1 MLELNK
7 EYTYSQICEIIGW
20 KIQTGTAKKAQ
31 IKEIE
36 SCFEWYHPMNKKTH
50 KEKKSYIFT
59 KQLKEPVE
67 PSRQNN
73 GKQSNDVIDFYDYIC
88 SIFDEEYFDE
98 WCSSTTWYCDI
109 LNLLEK
115 EVSTD
120 IYNDDEVIKKHCD
133 KLGIHNWVLYKDYI
147 GMTRRVLKDLL
158 FKALNYGKRKH
169 TIFYST
175 GYKFIYRLGERSRGT
190 FVSDNIND
198 KIEQYEAEMC
208 DEMNENYHLSSKMKG
223 RQLLMLIYGNEAYAK
238 EMKDGV
244 CVSLMDDGDAMSEF
258 DDCLSDQCEHYISDC
273 CSVDDVKRPLLDY
286 HPVTM
291 ISDIDDNGN
300 GNPVFATDII
310 RKRVRKQILNAKDY
324 RTKNK
329 KYFGKY
335 VLDDVLK
342 IEKALFVHFDE
353 TYVDDMDLM
362 FEKFDFLTSSPN
374 GEKDDWGEQID
385 FSVEEILDMPTVCE
399 VQSTSCKKGSVA
411 NSALCS
417 EGDKP
422 TMDSEKGSQKS
433 SNPSRDDLETI
444 DIDSLF
450 DEDTDSKNVLSEEE
464 AWELFA

>member
-20 KIQTGTAKKAQ
+20 EITGGNVKKAQ

-36 SCFEWYHPMNKKTH
+36 SCFEFYHPENKKTH
-50 KEKKSYIFT
+50 KPKKSYIFT

-73 GKQSNDVIDFYDYIC
+73 GKKSNDVIDFYDYLC
-88 SIFDEEYFDE
+88 SIFNDEYLDE

-120 IYNDDEVIKKHCD
+120 IYNDDEVIKKHCE

-147 GMTRRVLKDLL
+147 GITRRVLKDLL

-169 TIFYST
+169 TILYST
-175 GYKFIYRLGERSRGT
+175 GYKFIYALGERSKGT

-258 DDCLSDQCEHYISDC
+258 DDCLSNQCEHYVSDC
-273 CSVDDVKRPLLDY
+273 GSVDDVERPLLDY

-291 ISDIDDNGN
+291 IRDIDDNGN
-300 GNPVFATDII
+300 GNPDFATDII

-324 RTKNK
+324 RTKNN

-362 FEKFDFLTSSPN
+362 FPTHALTDDEIALDLALLDNELKDFLLDDVSQNGKSDGFMEIPTS
-374 GEKDDWGEQID
+374 Q
-385 FSVEEILDMPTVCE
+385 EEDEEL
-399 VQSTSCKKGSVA
+399 
-411 NSALCS
+411 N
-417 EGDKP
+417 
-422 TMDSEKGSQKS
+422 
-433 SNPSRDDLETI
+433 R
-444 DIDSLF
+444 LF
-450 DEDTDSKNVLSEEE
+450 DRVSI
-464 AWELFA
+464 A

>member
-1 MLELNK
+1 MIELNK
-7 EYTYSQICEIIGW
+7 EYTIIKICETLEW
-20 KIQTGTAKKAQ
+20 EYAKGNRHKA
-31 IKEIE
+31 IVKEIE
-36 SCFEWYHPMNKKTH
+36 SCFEWYHPINKKTH

-67 PSRQNN
+67 PSRQSN
-73 GKQSNDVIDFYDYIC
+73 GKQSNDVIDFYDYLC
-88 SIFDEEYFDE
+88 SIFDSDYFEE

-120 IYNDDEVIKKHCD
+120 IYNDDEVIKKHCE

-147 GMTRRVLKDLL
+147 GITRRVLKDLL

-175 GYKFIYRLGERSRGT
+175 GYKFIYALGERSRGT

-208 DEMNENYHLSSKMKG
+208 DEMNESYHLSKKMKG

-244 CVSLMDDGDAMSEF
+244 CVSLMDDGDAMCEF
-258 DDCLSDQCEHYISDC
+258 DDCLSDQCEHYTSDC
-273 CSVDDVKRPLLDY
+273 CSVDDVDRPLLDY

-362 FEKFDFLTSSPN
+362 FPTNDLTA
-374 GEKDDWGEQID
+374 D
-385 FSVEEILDMPTVCE
+385 EIAELDYLFNDTVCE
-399 VQSTSCKKGSVA
+399 VQMNPTKKGSVA
-411 NSALCS
+411 DSDLCS
-417 EGDKP
+417 EGNK
-422 TMDSEKGSQKS
+422 T
-433 SNPSRDDLETI
+433 
-444 DIDSLF
+444 
-450 DEDTDSKNVLSEEE
+450 VLSQEEV
-464 AWELFA
+464 WELFA

>member
-7 EYTYSQICEIIGW
+7 EYTYSQICEIVGW
-20 KIQTGTAKKAQ
+20 EIYSGGTAKKAQ

-36 SCFEWYHPMNKKTH
+36 SCFEWYHPENKKTH
-50 KEKKSYIFT
+50 KPKKSYIFT

-73 GKQSNDVIDFYDYIC
+73 GKQSNDVIDFYDYLC
-88 SIFDEEYFDE
+88 FIFNDEYLDE

-120 IYNDDEVIKKHCD
+120 IYNDDEVIKKHCE

-147 GMTRRVLKDLL
+147 GITRRVLKDLL

-175 GYKFIYRLGERSRGT
+175 GYKFIYQLGKRSKGT

-244 CVSLMDDGDAMSEF
+244 CVSLMDDGDAMCEF
-258 DDCLSDQCEHYISDC
+258 DDCLSNQCEHYISDC
-273 CSVDDVKRPLLDY
+273 CSVDDVERPLLDY

-324 RTKNK
+324 RTKNR

-342 IEKALFVHFDE
+342 IEKTLFVHFDE

-362 FEKFDFLTSSPN
+362 FTTNDLT
-374 GEKDDWGEQID
+374 DD
-385 FSVEEILDMPTVCE
+385 EIAELDYLFNDTVCE
-399 VQSTSCKKGSVA
+399 VQPDITKKGSVA
-411 NSALCS
+411 NSDLQS
-417 EGDKP
+417 EGDK
-422 TMDSEKGSQKS
+422 T
-433 SNPSRDDLETI
+433 
-444 DIDSLF
+444 
-450 DEDTDSKNVLSEEE
+450 VLSEEE

>member
-7 EYTYSQICEIIGW
+7 EYTYPQICEILGW
-20 KIQTGTAKKAQ
+20 KIQTSNAKKAQ

-36 SCFEWYHPMNKKTH
+36 SCFEWYHPINKKTH

-67 PSRQNN
+67 PSRQSN
-73 GKQSNDVIDFYDYIC
+73 GKQSNDVIDFYDYLC
-88 SIFDEEYFDE
+88 SIFNDEYLDE

-147 GMTRRVLKDLL
+147 GITRRVLKDLL

-169 TIFYST
+169 TVSYST
-175 GYKFIYRLGERSRGT
+175 GYKFIYALGERSKGT
-190 FVSDNIND
+190 FISDNIND

-244 CVSLMDDGDAMSEF
+244 CVSLMNDGDAMSEF

-291 ISDIDDNGN
+291 ISDIDYGN
-300 GNPVFATDII
+300 SNPVFATDII

-362 FEKFDFLTSSPN
+362 FPTSPINALT
-374 GEKDDWGEQID
+374 DD
-385 FSVEEILDMPTVCE
+385 EIAELDYLFNDTVCE
-399 VQSTSCKKGSVA
+399 VQSTSCK
-411 NSALCS
+411 
-417 EGDKP
+417 
-422 TMDSEKGSQKS
+422 T
-433 SNPSRDDLETI
+433 
-444 DIDSLF
+444 
-450 DEDTDSKNVLSEEE
+450 VLSQEE

>member
-7 EYTYSQICEIIGW
+7 EYTYPQICEILGW
-20 KIQTGTAKKAQ
+20 TIQKGNGKLAQ

-36 SCFEWYHPMNKKTH
+36 SCFEFYHPENKKTH
-50 KEKKSYIFT
+50 KPKKSYIFT
-59 KQLKEPVE
+59 KQLREPVE

-73 GKQSNDVIDFYDYIC
+73 GKQSNDVIDFYNYLC
-88 SIFDEEYFDE
+88 FIFNGEYFDE

-120 IYNDDEVIKKHCD
+120 IYNDDEVIKKHCE

-175 GYKFIYRLGERSRGT
+175 GYKFIYALGERSKGT

-208 DEMNENYHLSSKMKG
+208 DEMNERYHLSSKMKG

-238 EMKDGV
+238 ELKDGV
-244 CVSLMDDGDAMSEF
+244 CVSLMDDGDAMCEF
-258 DDCLSDQCEHYISDC
+258 DVCLTDQHEHYLSDC
-273 CSVDDVKRPLLDY
+273 CSVDDVERPLLDY
-286 HPVTM
+286 HPVIV
-291 ISDIDDNGN
+291 ISDLNEYKDFNGI
-300 GNPVFATDII
+300 GGDLATDII
-310 RKRVRKQILNAKDY
+310 RKRVRKQILNTKDY
-324 RTKNK
+324 RTGKQ
-329 KYFGKY
+329 KYFGKS
-335 VLDDVLK
+335 VLDDVIK
-342 IEKALFVHFDE
+342 IEKALFIHFDE

-362 FEKFDFLTSSPN
+362 FEQFDFLN
-374 GEKDDWGEQID
+374 GESNNFTDQWGEPDPLID

-399 VQSTSCKKGSVA
+399 VQ
-411 NSALCS
+411 
-417 EGDKP
+417 
-422 TMDSEKGSQKS
+422 
-433 SNPSRDDLETI
+433 
-444 DIDSLF
+444 
-450 DEDTDSKNVLSEEE
+450 
-464 AWELFA
+464 

>member
-1 MLELNK
+1 MKEIILNK

-20 KIQTGTAKKAQ
+20 TITGGNVKKAQ

-59 KQLKEPVE
+59 KQLREPVE

-73 GKQSNDVIDFYDYIC
+73 GKQSQDVKDFYSYLC
-88 SIFDEEYFDE
+88 SILKDDDMEEWY
-98 WCSSTTWYCDI
+98 SSTTWYCDV
-109 LNLLEK
+109 LDLLDVK
-115 EVSTD
+115 VAND
-120 IYNDDEVIKKHCD
+120 IYNDDEVIEKHS
-133 KLGIHNWVLYKDYI
+133 KALGVHNWVLYKDYI
-147 GMTRRVLKDLL
+147 SITKQVLKDLF
-158 FKALNYGKRKH
+158 FKTLDYGTRIH
-169 TIFYST
+169 TVSYST
-175 GYKFIYRLGERSRGT
+175 GYKFIYALGERSRGT

-208 DEMNENYHLSSKMKG
+208 DEMNENYHLSKKMKG

-329 KYFGKY
+329 KYFGKS

-362 FEKFDFLTSSPN
+362 YPTNALTN
-374 GEKDDWGEQID
+374 D
-385 FSVEEILDMPTVCE
+385 EIAELDYLFNDTVCE

-411 NSALCS
+411 NSVLHG
-417 EGDKP
+417 EVDKP
-422 TMDSEKGSQKS
+422 KM
-433 SNPSRDDLETI
+433 
-444 DIDSLF
+444 
-450 DEDTDSKNVLSEEE
+450 DSKNILSEEE

>member
-1 MLELNK
+1 MIELNK
-7 EYTYSQICEIIGW
+7 EYTYPQICEILGW
-20 KIQTGTAKKAQ
+20 TIQKGNGKLAQ

-36 SCFEWYHPMNKKTH
+36 SCFEFYHPENKKTH
-50 KEKKSYIFT
+50 KPKKSYIFT
-59 KQLKEPVE
+59 KQLREPVE
-67 PSRQNN
+67 PSRQNSGN
-73 GKQSNDVIDFYDYIC
+73 TSNDVIDFYDYIC
-88 SIFDEEYFDE
+88 FIFNDEYFDE

-147 GMTRRVLKDLL
+147 GITRRVLKDLL

-175 GYKFIYRLGERSRGT
+175 GYKFIYQLGKRSKGT

-208 DEMNENYHLSSKMKG
+208 DEMNERYHLSSKMKG

-258 DDCLSDQCEHYISDC
+258 DDCLTDQCEHYISDC
-273 CSVDDVKRPLLDY
+273 CSVDDVERPLLDY

-300 GNPVFATDII
+300 GNPDFATDII

-329 KYFGKY
+329 KYFGKS

-362 FEKFDFLTSSPN
+362 FTTNALT
-374 GEKDDWGEQID
+374 DD
-385 FSVEEILDMPTVCE
+385 EIELFNDTVCE
-399 VQSTSCKKGSVA
+399 VQPHLANEPNKKGSVA
-411 NSALCS
+411 NSVLCS
-417 EGDKP
+417 EGGK
-422 TMDSEKGSQKS
+422 T
-433 SNPSRDDLETI
+433 
-444 DIDSLF
+444 
-450 DEDTDSKNVLSEEE
+450 VLSEEE

>member
-1 MLELNK
+1 MIELNK

-20 KIQTGTAKKAQ
+20 KIQKGNGKLAQ

-36 SCFEWYHPMNKKTH
+36 SCFEWYHPENKKTH
-50 KEKKSYIFT
+50 KPKKSYIFT
-59 KQLKEPVE
+59 KQLRESVE
-67 PSRQNN
+67 PSRQNSGN
-73 GKQSNDVIDFYDYIC
+73 TSNDVIDFYNYLC
-88 SIFDEEYFDE
+88 FIFNGEYFDE

-120 IYNDDEVIKKHCD
+120 IYNDDEVIKKHCE

-147 GMTRRVLKDLL
+147 GMTRSVLKDLL
-158 FKALNYGKRKH
+158 FKALNYGNRKH

-175 GYKFIYRLGERSRGT
+175 GYKFIYALGERSKGT

-208 DEMNENYHLSSKMKG
+208 DEMNERYHLSSKMKG

-244 CVSLMDDGDAMSEF
+244 CVSLMDDGDAMCEF
-258 DDCLSDQCEHYISDC
+258 DDCLTDQCEHYISDC

-329 KYFGKY
+329 KYFGKS

-342 IEKALFVHFDE
+342 IEKELFVHFDE

-362 FEKFDFLTSSPN
+362 FEKFDFLTSYPN

-385 FSVEEILDMPTVCE
+385 FSVEEILDMPTICE
-399 VQSTSCKKGSVA
+399 VQMNPTKKGSVA
-411 NSALCS
+411 DSVLHG
-417 EGDKP
+417 EVDK
-422 TMDSEKGSQKS
+422 T
-433 SNPSRDDLETI
+433 
-444 DIDSLF
+444 
-450 DEDTDSKNVLSEEE
+450 VLSEEE

>member
-1 MLELNK
+1 MIELNK
-7 EYTYSQICEIIGW
+7 EYTYKQIIEILGW
-20 KIQTGTAKKAQ
+20 KVQTSNAKKAQ

-36 SCFEWYHPMNKKTH
+36 SCFEFYHPENKKTH
-50 KEKKSYIFT
+50 KPKKSYIFT

-67 PSRQNN
+67 PSRKNSGN
-73 GKQSNDVIDFYDYIC
+73 TSNDVIDFYDYLC
-88 SIFDEEYFDE
+88 SIFNEEYFDE

-120 IYNDDEVIKKHCD
+120 IYNDDEIIKKHCD

-147 GMTRRVLKDLL
+147 GITRRVLKDLL

-169 TIFYST
+169 TVSYST
-175 GYKFIYRLGERSRGT
+175 GYKFIYALGKRSKGT

-208 DEMNENYHLSSKMKG
+208 DEMNENYHLSNKMKG

-244 CVSLMDDGDAMSEF
+244 CVSLMNDGDAMSEF
-258 DDCLSDQCEHYISDC
+258 DDCLTDQCEHYISDC
-273 CSVDDVKRPLLDY
+273 CSVDDVDRPLLDY

-291 ISDIDDNGN
+291 ISDIDYGN
-300 GNPVFATDII
+300 SNPVFATDII

-362 FEKFDFLTSSPN
+362 FPTNALTDN
-374 GEKDDWGEQID
+374 ALTDD
-385 FSVEEILDMPTVCE
+385 EIAELDYLFNDTVCE
-399 VQSTSCKKGSVA
+399 VQMNPTKKGSVA
-411 NSALCS
+411 DSDLHS
-417 EGDKP
+417 EGGK
-422 TMDSEKGSQKS
+422 T
-433 SNPSRDDLETI
+433 
-444 DIDSLF
+444 
-450 DEDTDSKNVLSEEE
+450 VLSQEE

>member
-1 MLELNK
+1 MIELNK

-20 KIQTGTAKKAQ
+20 KIQKGNGKLAQ

-36 SCFEWYHPMNKKTH
+36 SCFEFYHPENKKTH
-50 KEKKSYIFT
+50 KPKKSYIFT
-59 KQLKEPVE
+59 KQLREPVE
-67 PSRQNN
+67 PSRQSN
-73 GKQSNDVIDFYDYIC
+73 GKKSNDVIDFYDYLC
-88 SIFDEEYFDE
+88 FIFNDEYFDE

-147 GMTRRVLKDLL
+147 GITRRVLKDLL

-169 TIFYST
+169 TVSYST
-175 GYKFIYRLGERSRGT
+175 GYKFIYALGERSRGT
-190 FVSDNIND
+190 FISDNIND

-273 CSVDDVKRPLLDY
+273 CSVDDVERPLLDY

-291 ISDIDDNGN
+291 ISDIDYGN

-342 IEKALFVHFDE
+342 IEKTLFVHFDE

-362 FEKFDFLTSSPN
+362 FPINDLT
-374 GEKDDWGEQID
+374 DDEIAELDYFNDVYQIGKSD
-385 FSVEEILDMPTVCE
+385 GFMEIPTSQEEDEEL
-399 VQSTSCKKGSVA
+399 
-411 NSALCS
+411 N
-417 EGDKP
+417 
-422 TMDSEKGSQKS
+422 
-433 SNPSRDDLETI
+433 R
-444 DIDSLF
+444 LF
-450 DEDTDSKNVLSEEE
+450 DRVSI
-464 AWELFA
+464 A

>member
-1 MLELNK
+1 MIELNK

-20 KIQTGTAKKAQ
+20 KIQKGNGKLAQ

-36 SCFEWYHPMNKKTH
+36 SCFEFYHPENKKTH
-50 KEKKSYIFT
+50 KPKKSYIFT

-67 PSRQNN
+67 PSRQSN
-73 GKQSNDVIDFYDYIC
+73 GKQSNDVIDFYDYLC
-88 SIFDEEYFDE
+88 SIFDSEYFDE

-120 IYNDDEVIKKHCD
+120 IYNDDEVIKKHCE

-147 GMTRRVLKDLL
+147 GITRRVLKDLL

-175 GYKFIYRLGERSRGT
+175 GYKFIYALGERSKGT

-273 CSVDDVKRPLLDY
+273 CSVDDVERPLLDY

-329 KYFGKY
+329 KYFGRY

-362 FEKFDFLTSSPN
+362 FEKFDFLNDVSQNGKSDGFMEIPTSP
-374 GEKDDWGEQID
+374 EDD
-385 FSVEEILDMPTVCE
+385 EEL
-399 VQSTSCKKGSVA
+399 
-411 NSALCS
+411 N
-417 EGDKP
+417 
-422 TMDSEKGSQKS
+422 
-433 SNPSRDDLETI
+433 R
-444 DIDSLF
+444 LF
-450 DEDTDSKNVLSEEE
+450 DMVSIT
-464 AWELFA
+464 

>member
-1 MLELNK
+1 MIELNK
-7 EYTYSQICEIIGW
+7 EYTYKQIIELLGW
-20 KIQTGTAKKAQ
+20 TITGGNVKKAQ

-36 SCFEWYHPMNKKTH
+36 SCFEFYHPMNKKTH

-59 KQLKEPVE
+59 KQLREPVE
-67 PSRQNN
+67 PSRQNSGN
-73 GKQSNDVIDFYDYIC
+73 TSNDVIDFYDYLC
-88 SIFDEEYFDE
+88 FIFNDEYFDE

-147 GMTRRVLKDLL
+147 GITRRVLKDLL

-169 TIFYST
+169 TVSYST
-175 GYKFIYRLGERSRGT
+175 GYKFIYALGKRSKGT
-190 FVSDNIND
+190 FISDNIND

-208 DEMNENYHLSSKMKG
+208 DEMNENYNLSSKMKG

-291 ISDIDDNGN
+291 ISDIDYGN
-300 GNPVFATDII
+300 SNPVFATDII
-310 RKRVRKQILNAKDY
+310 RKRVRKQILNAKDFK
-324 RTKNK
+324 TKNK

-342 IEKALFVHFDE
+342 IEKVLFVHFDE

-362 FEKFDFLTSSPN
+362 FTTNDLT
-374 GEKDDWGEQID
+374 DDE
-385 FSVEEILDMPTVCE
+385 VAELDY
-399 VQSTSCKKGSVA
+399 
-411 NSALCS
+411 
-417 EGDKP
+417 
-422 TMDSEKGSQKS
+422 
-433 SNPSRDDLETI
+433 
-444 DIDSLF
+444 LF
-450 DEDTDSKNVLSEEE
+450 DVSQNGNTDGFMEIPTFPEDDK
-464 AWELFA
+464 ELNILFDRVSIS

>member
-1 MLELNK
+1 MIELNK

-20 KIQTGTAKKAQ
+20 KIQKGNGKLAQ

-36 SCFEWYHPMNKKTH
+36 SCFEWYHPENKKTH
-50 KEKKSYIFT
+50 KPKKSYIFT
-59 KQLKEPVE
+59 KQLRESVE
-67 PSRQNN
+67 PSRQNSGN
-73 GKQSNDVIDFYDYIC
+73 TSNDVIDFYNYLC
-88 SIFDEEYFDE
+88 FIFNGEYFDE

-147 GMTRRVLKDLL
+147 GMTRSVLKDLL
-158 FKALNYGKRKH
+158 FKALNYGNRKH

-175 GYKFIYRLGERSRGT
+175 GYKFIYALGERSKGT

-208 DEMNENYHLSSKMKG
+208 DEMNERYHLSSKMKG

-244 CVSLMDDGDAMSEF
+244 CVSLMDDGDAMCEF
-258 DDCLSDQCEHYISDC
+258 DDCLTDQCEHYISDC

-329 KYFGKY
+329 KYFGKS

-342 IEKALFVHFDE
+342 IEKELFVHFDE

-362 FEKFDFLTSSPN
+362 FEKFDFLTSYPN

-385 FSVEEILDMPTVCE
+385 FSVEEILDMPTICE
-399 VQSTSCKKGSVA
+399 VQMNPTKKGSVA
-411 NSALCS
+411 DSVLHG
-417 EGDKP
+417 EVDK
-422 TMDSEKGSQKS
+422 T
-433 SNPSRDDLETI
+433 
-444 DIDSLF
+444 
-450 DEDTDSKNVLSEEE
+450 VLSEEE

>member
-7 EYTYSQICEIIGW
+7 EYTYSQICEIVGW
-20 KIQTGTAKKAQ
+20 KIQKGNGKLAQ

-59 KQLKEPVE
+59 KQLREPVE
-67 PSRQNN
+67 PSRQNSGN
-73 GKQSNDVIDFYDYIC
+73 TSNDVIDFYDYIC
-88 SIFDEEYFDE
+88 SIFDEEYLDE

-147 GMTRRVLKDLL
+147 GITRRVLKDLL

-169 TIFYST
+169 TVSYST
-175 GYKFIYRLGERSRGT
+175 GYKFIYALGERSKGT

-258 DDCLSDQCEHYISDC
+258 DDCLTDQCEHYISDC

-291 ISDIDDNGN
+291 ISDIDYGN
-300 GNPVFATDII
+300 GNPIFATDII

-324 RTKNK
+324 RTKK
-329 KYFGKY
+329 QKYFGKY

-362 FEKFDFLTSSPN
+362 FTTNDLT
-374 GEKDDWGEQID
+374 DDE
-385 FSVEEILDMPTVCE
+385 VAELDY
-399 VQSTSCKKGSVA
+399 
-411 NSALCS
+411 
-417 EGDKP
+417 
-422 TMDSEKGSQKS
+422 
-433 SNPSRDDLETI
+433 
-444 DIDSLF
+444 LF
-450 DEDTDSKNVLSEEE
+450 DVSQNGNTDGFMEIPKSPEDDEELNR
-464 AWELFA
+464 LFDRVSIV

>member
-1 MLELNK
+1 MIELNK
-7 EYTYSQICEIIGW
+7 EYTYPQICEILGW
-20 KIQTGTAKKAQ
+20 TIQKGNGKLAQ

-36 SCFEWYHPMNKKTH
+36 SCFEFYHPENKKTH
-50 KEKKSYIFT
+50 KPKKSYIFT

-67 PSRQNN
+67 PSRQKN
-73 GKQSNDVIDFYDYIC
+73 GKQSQDVIDFYDYLC
-88 SIFDEEYFDE
+88 FIFNDEYFDE

-120 IYNDDEVIKKHCD
+120 IYNDDEIIKKHCE

-169 TIFYST
+169 TVSYST
-175 GYKFIYRLGERSRGT
+175 GYKFIYALGERSKGT

-208 DEMNENYHLSSKMKG
+208 DEMNERYHLSSKMKG

-238 EMKDGV
+238 ELKDGV
-244 CVSLMDDGDAMSEF
+244 CVSLMDDGDAMCEF

-273 CSVDDVKRPLLDY
+273 CSVDNIERPLLDY

-300 GNPVFATDII
+300 GNPDFATDIV

-329 KYFGKY
+329 KYFGKS

-362 FEKFDFLTSSPN
+362 FEKFDFIDNSSQNGNADKTS
-374 GEKDDWGEQID
+374 DWGEPDTMID
-385 FSVEEILDMPTVCE
+385 FSVEEIFEQFDFLK
-399 VQSTSCKKGSVA
+399 STNNF
-411 NSALCS
+411 NSA
-417 EGDKP
+417 
-422 TMDSEKGSQKS
+422 T
-433 SNPSRDDLETI
+433 DDLDLI

-450 DEDTDSKNVLSEEE
+450 DEDTDDRPVLSQEE

>member
-1 MLELNK
+1 MIELNK
-7 EYTYSQICEIIGW
+7 EYPYKQIIELLGW
-20 KIQTGTAKKAQ
+20 ELTGGTAKKAQ
-31 IKEIE
+31 SKEIE
-36 SCFEWYHPMNKKTH
+36 SCFEFYHPMNKKTH
-50 KEKKSYIFT
+50 KEKKSYRVT
-59 KQLKEPVE
+59 KQVRELVE

-73 GKQSNDVIDFYDYIC
+73 GKQSNDVIDFYDYLC
-88 SIFDEEYFDE
+88 FIFNGEYFDE

-147 GMTRRVLKDLL
+147 GMTRSVLKDLL
-158 FKALNYGKRKH
+158 FKALNYGNRKH

-175 GYKFIYRLGERSRGT
+175 GYKFIYALGERSKGT

-208 DEMNENYHLSSKMKG
+208 DEMNERYHLSSKMKG

-244 CVSLMDDGDAMSEF
+244 CVSLMDDGDAMCEF

-273 CSVDDVKRPLLDY
+273 CSVDDVERPLLDY

-300 GNPVFATDII
+300 GNPDFATDII

-329 KYFGKY
+329 KYFGKS

-362 FEKFDFLTSSPN
+362 FEKFDFLTSYPN
-374 GEKDDWGEQID
+374 GEKVNGGEQID
-385 FSVEEILDMPTVCE
+385 FSVEEILDMPTVCD
-399 VQSTSCKKGSVA
+399 VQPHLAKKGSVT
-411 NSALCS
+411 NSVLHS
-417 EGDKP
+417 EVDK
-422 TMDSEKGSQKS
+422 
-433 SNPSRDDLETI
+433 I
-444 DIDSLF
+444 
-450 DEDTDSKNVLSEEE
+450 VLSEEE

>member
-1 MLELNK
+1 M
-7 EYTYSQICEIIGW
+7 
-20 KIQTGTAKKAQ
+20 
-31 IKEIE
+31 
-36 SCFEWYHPMNKKTH
+36 
-50 KEKKSYIFT
+50 
-59 KQLKEPVE
+59 
-67 PSRQNN
+67 
-73 GKQSNDVIDFYDYIC
+73 
-88 SIFDEEYFDE
+88 
-98 WCSSTTWYCDI
+98 
-109 LNLLEK
+109 NLLEK

-147 GMTRRVLKDLL
+147 GITRRVLKDLL

-169 TIFYST
+169 TVSYST
-175 GYKFIYRLGERSRGT
+175 GYKFIYALGERSRGT
-190 FVSDNIND
+190 FISDNIND

-244 CVSLMDDGDAMSEF
+244 CVSLMDDGDAMCEF

-291 ISDIDDNGN
+291 ISDIDYGN
-300 GNPVFATDII
+300 SNPVFATDII

-329 KYFGKY
+329 KYFGRY

-362 FEKFDFLTSSPN
+362 FPTNDLT
-374 GEKDDWGEQID
+374 DD
-385 FSVEEILDMPTVCE
+385 EIAELDY
-399 VQSTSCKKGSVA
+399 
-411 NSALCS
+411 
-417 EGDKP
+417 
-422 TMDSEKGSQKS
+422 
-433 SNPSRDDLETI
+433 
-444 DIDSLF
+444 LF
-450 DEDTDSKNVLSEEE
+450 DVSQNGNADGFGVGCIQ
-464 AWELFA
+464 

>member
-20 KIQTGTAKKAQ
+20 KIQTGEAKKAQ

-36 SCFEWYHPMNKKTH
+36 SCFEFYHPENKKTH
-50 KEKKSYIFT
+50 KPKKSYIFT

-73 GKQSNDVIDFYDYIC
+73 GKQSNDVIDFYDYLC
-88 SIFDEEYFDE
+88 FIFNDEYFDE

-120 IYNDDEVIKKHCD
+120 IYNDDEVIKKHCE

-147 GMTRRVLKDLL
+147 GITRRVLKDLL

-175 GYKFIYRLGERSRGT
+175 GYKFIYALGERSRGT

-329 KYFGKY
+329 KYFGKS

-353 TYVDDMDLM
+353 TYVDDMD
-362 FEKFDFLTSSPN
+362 
-374 GEKDDWGEQID
+374 
-385 FSVEEILDMPTVCE
+385 
-399 VQSTSCKKGSVA
+399 
-411 NSALCS
+411 
-417 EGDKP
+417 
-422 TMDSEKGSQKS
+422 
-433 SNPSRDDLETI
+433 
-444 DIDSLF
+444 
-450 DEDTDSKNVLSEEE
+450 
-464 AWELFA
+464 

>member
-1 MLELNK
+1 MKEIILNK

-20 KIQTGTAKKAQ
+20 TVYSGGNVKKAQ

-36 SCFEWYHPMNKKTH
+36 LCFEWYHPENKKTH
-50 KEKKSYIFT
+50 KPKKSYIFT
-59 KQLKEPVE
+59 KQLREPVE

-73 GKQSNDVIDFYDYIC
+73 GKQSNDVIDFYDYLC
-88 SIFDEEYFDE
+88 SIFNDEYFDE

-120 IYNDDEVIKKHCD
+120 IYNNDEVIKKHCE

-158 FKALNYGKRKH
+158 SKALNYGKRKH

-175 GYKFIYRLGERSRGT
+175 GYKFIYALGERSRGT

-208 DEMNENYHLSSKMKG
+208 DEMNENYHLSSEMKG

-258 DDCLSDQCEHYISDC
+258 DDCLTDQCEHYISDC
-273 CSVDDVKRPLLDY
+273 CSVDDVKRPLFDY

-300 GNPVFATDII
+300 SNPDFATDII
-310 RKRVRKQILNAKDY
+310 RKRVRKKILNAKDY
-324 RTKNK
+324 MTKNK

-362 FEKFDFLTSSPN
+362 FPTHALT
-374 GEKDDWGEQID
+374 DD
-385 FSVEEILDMPTVCE
+385 EIAELDELFNRTVCE
-399 VQSTSCKKGSVA
+399 VQPHLTKKGSVA
-411 NSALCS
+411 DSDLQS
-417 EGDKP
+417 EVD
-422 TMDSEKGSQKS
+422 
-433 SNPSRDDLETI
+433 
-444 DIDSLF
+444 
-450 DEDTDSKNVLSEEE
+450 KNVLSEEE

>member
-1 MLELNK
+1 MIELNK
-7 EYTYSQICEIIGW
+7 EYTIIKICETLEW
-20 KIQTGTAKKAQ
+20 EYAKGNRHKA
-31 IKEIE
+31 IVKEIE
-36 SCFEWYHPMNKKTH
+36 SCFEFYHPENKKTH
-50 KEKKSYIFT
+50 KPKKSYIFT

-88 SIFDEEYFDE
+88 SIFNNEYFDE

-120 IYNDDEVIKKHCD
+120 IYNDDEVIKKHCE

-169 TIFYST
+169 TVSYST
-175 GYKFIYRLGERSRGT
+175 GYKFIYALGERSKGT
-190 FVSDNIND
+190 FVSDNIDD
-198 KIEQYEAEMC
+198 KVKQYETEMC
-208 DEMNENYHLSSKMKG
+208 DEMNERYNLSNKMKG

-238 EMKDGV
+238 ELKDGV
-244 CVSLMDDGDAMSEF
+244 CVSLMDDGDAMCEF

-273 CSVDDVKRPLLDY
+273 CSVDDVERPLLDY

-300 GNPVFATDII
+300 GNPDFATDIV

-329 KYFGKY
+329 KYFGKS

-342 IEKALFVHFDE
+342 IEKTLFVHFDE

-362 FEKFDFLTSSPN
+362 FPTNALTDDEIAELDELFSVSQN
-374 GEKDDWGEQID
+374 GNADDWGEQID

-399 VQSTSCKKGSVA
+399 VQPHLAKKGSVA
-411 NSALCS
+411 NSVLHG
-417 EGDKP
+417 EVDKP
-422 TMDSEKGSQKS
+422 TMDSEQFSQKS
-433 SNPSRDDLETI
+433 STTDDRPI
-444 DIDSLF
+444 
-450 DEDTDSKNVLSEEE
+450 LSEEE

>member
-1 MLELNK
+1 MIELNK
-7 EYTYSQICEIIGW
+7 EYTIIKICETLEW
-20 KIQTGTAKKAQ
+20 EYAKGNRHKA
-31 IKEIE
+31 IVNEIE
-36 SCFEWYHPMNKKTH
+36 SCFEFYHPENKKTH
-50 KEKKSYIFT
+50 KPKKSYIFT

-73 GKQSNDVIDFYDYIC
+73 GKQSNDVIDFYDYLC
-88 SIFDEEYFDE
+88 FIFNDEYFDE

-147 GMTRRVLKDLL
+147 GITRRVLKDLL

-169 TIFYST
+169 TVSYST
-175 GYKFIYRLGERSRGT
+175 GYKFIYALGERSRGT
-190 FVSDNIND
+190 FISDNIND

-273 CSVDDVKRPLLDY
+273 CSVDDVERPLLDY

-291 ISDIDDNGN
+291 ISDIDYGN

-342 IEKALFVHFDE
+342 IEKTLFVHFDE

-362 FEKFDFLTSSPN
+362 FTTNDLT
-374 GEKDDWGEQID
+374 DDEIAELDYFNDVYQIGKSD
-385 FSVEEILDMPTVCE
+385 GFMEIPTSQEEDEEL
-399 VQSTSCKKGSVA
+399 
-411 NSALCS
+411 N
-417 EGDKP
+417 
-422 TMDSEKGSQKS
+422 
-433 SNPSRDDLETI
+433 R
-444 DIDSLF
+444 LF
-450 DEDTDSKNVLSEEE
+450 DRVSI
-464 AWELFA
+464 A

>member
-20 KIQTGTAKKAQ
+20 KIQKGNGKLAQ

-36 SCFEWYHPMNKKTH
+36 SCFEWYHPENKKTH
-50 KEKKSYIFT
+50 KPKKSYIFT
-59 KQLKEPVE
+59 KQLRELVE

-73 GKQSNDVIDFYDYIC
+73 GKKSQDVKDFYSYLC
-88 SIFDEEYFDE
+88 SILKDDDMEEWY
-98 WCSSTTWYCDI
+98 SSTTWYCDV
-109 LNLLEK
+109 LDLLDVK
-115 EVSTD
+115 VAND
-120 IYNDDEVIKKHCD
+120 IYNDDKVIEKHS
-133 KLGIHNWVLYKDYI
+133 KALGVHNWVLYKDYI
-147 GMTRRVLKDLL
+147 SITKQVLKDLF
-158 FKALNYGKRKH
+158 FKTLDYGTRIH
-169 TIFYST
+169 TVSYST
-175 GYKFIYRLGERSRGT
+175 GYKFIYQLGERSKGT
-190 FVSDNIND
+190 FISDNIND
-198 KIEQYEAEMC
+198 KIEQYETEMC
-208 DEMNENYHLSSKMKG
+208 DEMNENYHLSNKMKG

-273 CSVDDVKRPLLDY
+273 CSVDDVERPLLDY

-329 KYFGKY
+329 KYFGKS

-342 IEKALFVHFDE
+342 IEKELFVHFDE

-362 FEKFDFLTSSPN
+362 FSTNALTDDEIAELDYLFN
-374 GEKDDWGEQID
+374 G
-385 FSVEEILDMPTVCE
+385 TVCE
-399 VQSTSCKKGSVA
+399 VQSHISKKGSV
-411 NSALCS
+411 S
-417 EGDKP
+417 
-422 TMDSEKGSQKS
+422 DS
-433 SNPSRDDLETI
+433 DLYGEVGKT
-444 DIDSLF
+444 
-450 DEDTDSKNVLSEEE
+450 VLSEEE

>member
-1 MLELNK
+1 MIELNK
-7 EYTYSQICEIIGW
+7 EYTYKQIIELLGW
-20 KIQTGTAKKAQ
+20 KIQTSNAKKAQ

-36 SCFEWYHPMNKKTH
+36 SCFEFYHPMNKKTH

-67 PSRQNN
+67 PSRQSN
-73 GKQSNDVIDFYDYIC
+73 GKKSNDVIDFYDYLC
-88 SIFDEEYFDE
+88 FIFNDEYLDE

-109 LNLLEK
+109 LDLLEK

-147 GMTRRVLKDLL
+147 GITRRVLKDLL
-158 FKALNYGKRKH
+158 FKALNYGNRKH
-169 TIFYST
+169 TVSYST
-175 GYKFIYRLGERSRGT
+175 GYKFIYALGERSKGT

-208 DEMNENYHLSSKMKG
+208 DEMNENYHLSNKMKG

-244 CVSLMDDGDAMSEF
+244 CVSLMNDGDAMSEF

-291 ISDIDDNGN
+291 ISDIDYGN
-300 GNPVFATDII
+300 SNPDFATDII

-324 RTKNK
+324 RTKNR

-362 FEKFDFLTSSPN
+362 FPINDLTNDEVAELDYLFNDVSKN
-374 GEKDDWGEQID
+374 GNTDGFMEIHTFPEDD
-385 FSVEEILDMPTVCE
+385 EEL
-399 VQSTSCKKGSVA
+399 
-411 NSALCS
+411 N
-417 EGDKP
+417 
-422 TMDSEKGSQKS
+422 
-433 SNPSRDDLETI
+433 R
-444 DIDSLF
+444 LF
-450 DEDTDSKNVLSEEE
+450 DRVSIV
-464 AWELFA
+464 

>member
-7 EYTYSQICEIIGW
+7 EYTYSQICEIVGW
-20 KIQTGTAKKAQ
+20 KVTTGNGKKAQ

-36 SCFEWYHPMNKKTH
+36 SSFEWYHPMNKKTH

-59 KQLKEPVE
+59 KQLKDLVE
-67 PSRQNN
+67 PSVQNN

-88 SIFDEEYFDE
+88 SIFNNEYFDE

-120 IYNDDEVIKKHCD
+120 IYNDDEVIKKHCE

-158 FKALNYGKRKH
+158 SKALNYGKRKH
-169 TIFYST
+169 TVSYST
-175 GYKFIYRLGERSRGT
+175 GYKFIYALGERSKGT
-190 FVSDNIND
+190 FVSDNIDD
-198 KIEQYEAEMC
+198 KVKQYETEMC
-208 DEMNENYHLSSKMKG
+208 DEMNERYNLSNKMKG

-238 EMKDGV
+238 ELKDGV
-244 CVSLMDDGDAMSEF
+244 CVSLMDDGDAMCEF

-273 CSVDDVKRPLLDY
+273 CSVDDVERPLLDY

-300 GNPVFATDII
+300 GNPDFATDII

-329 KYFGKY
+329 KYFGKS

-362 FEKFDFLTSSPN
+362 FEQFNFLTSSPN
-374 GEKDDWGEQID
+374 GEKDELFSVSQNGNAGDWGEQID
-385 FSVEEILDMPTVCE
+385 FSVEEMLDMPTVCE
-399 VQSTSCKKGSVA
+399 VQRHFANEPDKKGSVA
-411 NSALCS
+411 DRDLQS
-417 EGDKP
+417 EVDKP
-422 TMDSEKGSQKS
+422 KMDSEQFSQKS
-433 SNPSRDDLETI
+433 STTDDRPI
-444 DIDSLF
+444 
-450 DEDTDSKNVLSEEE
+450 LSEEE

>member
-7 EYTYSQICEIIGW
+7 EYTYSQICEIVGW
-20 KIQTGTAKKAQ
+20 KIQKGNGKLAQ

-67 PSRQNN
+67 PSRQSN

-88 SIFDEEYFDE
+88 SIFDEEYLDE

-147 GMTRRVLKDLL
+147 GITRRVLKDLL

-169 TIFYST
+169 TVSYST
-175 GYKFIYRLGERSRGT
+175 GYKFIYALGERSKGT

-244 CVSLMDDGDAMSEF
+244 CVSLMNDGDAMSEF
-258 DDCLSDQCEHYISDC
+258 DDCLTDQCEHYISDC

-291 ISDIDDNGN
+291 ISDIDYGN
-300 GNPVFATDII
+300 GNPIFATDII

-324 RTKNK
+324 RTKK
-329 KYFGKY
+329 QKYFGKY

-362 FEKFDFLTSSPN
+362 FTTNDLT
-374 GEKDDWGEQID
+374 DDE
-385 FSVEEILDMPTVCE
+385 VAELDY
-399 VQSTSCKKGSVA
+399 
-411 NSALCS
+411 
-417 EGDKP
+417 
-422 TMDSEKGSQKS
+422 
-433 SNPSRDDLETI
+433 
-444 DIDSLF
+444 LF
-450 DEDTDSKNVLSEEE
+450 DVSQNGNTDGFMEIPKSPEDDEELNR
-464 AWELFA
+464 LFDRVSIV

>member
-1 MLELNK
+1 MIELNK

-20 KIQTGTAKKAQ
+20 KIQTSNAKKAQ

-36 SCFEWYHPMNKKTH
+36 SCFEFYHPENKKTH
-50 KEKKSYIFT
+50 KPKKSYIFT

-73 GKQSNDVIDFYDYIC
+73 GKKSNDVIDFYDYLC
-88 SIFDEEYFDE
+88 SIFNDEYFDE

-109 LNLLEK
+109 LNLLDK

-120 IYNDDEVIKKHCD
+120 IYNDDEVIKKHCE

-147 GMTRRVLKDLL
+147 GITRRVLKDLL

-175 GYKFIYRLGERSRGT
+175 GYKFIYQLGKRSKGT

-208 DEMNENYHLSSKMKG
+208 DEMNESYNLSSKMKG

-273 CSVDDVKRPLLDY
+273 CSVDDVERPLLDY

-362 FEKFDFLTSSPN
+362 FTTNDLTDDEIAELDYLFD
-374 GEKDDWGEQID
+374 D
-385 FSVEEILDMPTVCE
+385 TVCE
-399 VQSTSCKKGSVA
+399 VQSDITKKGSVA
-411 NSALCS
+411 NSDLHS
-417 EGDKP
+417 EVDK
-422 TMDSEKGSQKS
+422 T
-433 SNPSRDDLETI
+433 
-444 DIDSLF
+444 
-450 DEDTDSKNVLSEEE
+450 VLSEEE

>member
-1 MLELNK
+1 MIELNK
-7 EYTYSQICEIIGW
+7 EYTYSQICEVVGW
-20 KIQTGTAKKAQ
+20 KIQTSNAKKAQ

-36 SCFEWYHPMNKKTH
+36 SCFEFYHPENKKTH
-50 KEKKSYIFT
+50 KPKKSYIFT
-59 KQLKEPVE
+59 KQLREPVE
-67 PSRQNN
+67 PSRQSN
-73 GKQSNDVIDFYDYIC
+73 GKKSNDVNDFYDYLC
-88 SIFDEEYFDE
+88 FIFNDEYLDE

-120 IYNDDEVIKKHCD
+120 IYNDDEVIKKHCE

-147 GMTRRVLKDLL
+147 GITRRVLKDLL

-175 GYKFIYRLGERSRGT
+175 GYKFIYALGERSKGT

-273 CSVDDVKRPLLDY
+273 CSVDDVERPLLDY

-324 RTKNK
+324 RTKK
-329 KYFGKY
+329 QKYFGKY

-362 FEKFDFLTSSPN
+362 FTTNDLT
-374 GEKDDWGEQID
+374 DD
-385 FSVEEILDMPTVCE
+385 EIAELDYLFNDTVCE
-399 VQSTSCKKGSVA
+399 VQSDLAKKGSVTD
-411 NSALCS
+411 SDLHS
-417 EGDKP
+417 EGNK
-422 TMDSEKGSQKS
+422 T
-433 SNPSRDDLETI
+433 
-444 DIDSLF
+444 
-450 DEDTDSKNVLSEEE
+450 VLSEEE

>member
-1 MLELNK
+1 MIELNK
-7 EYTYSQICEIIGW
+7 EYTYKQIIEILGW
-20 KIQTGTAKKAQ
+20 TITGGNVKKAQ

-36 SCFEWYHPMNKKTH
+36 SCFEFYHPENKKTH
-50 KEKKSYIFT
+50 KPKKSYIFT
-59 KQLKEPVE
+59 KQLREPVE

-73 GKQSNDVIDFYDYIC
+73 GKKSNDVIDFYDYLC
-88 SIFDEEYFDE
+88 FIFNDEYFDE

-120 IYNDDEVIKKHCD
+120 IYNDDEVIKKHCE

-175 GYKFIYRLGERSRGT
+175 GYKFIYALGERSKGT
-190 FVSDNIND
+190 FISDNIND

-273 CSVDDVKRPLLDY
+273 CSVDDVERPLLDY

-300 GNPVFATDII
+300 SNPDFATDIV

-329 KYFGKY
+329 KYFGKS

-353 TYVDDMDLM
+353 AYVDDMDLM
-362 FEKFDFLTSSPN
+362 FSTNALTDDEIAELNYLFDDTA
-374 GEKDDWGEQID
+374 
-385 FSVEEILDMPTVCE
+385 CE
-399 VQSTSCKKGSVA
+399 VQRHLAKKGSVA
-411 NSALCS
+411 NRVLHS
-417 EGDKP
+417 EVDK
-422 TMDSEKGSQKS
+422 T
-433 SNPSRDDLETI
+433 
-444 DIDSLF
+444 
-450 DEDTDSKNVLSEEE
+450 VLSEEE

>member
-20 KIQTGTAKKAQ
+20 TITGGNVKKAQ

-36 SCFEWYHPMNKKTH
+36 SCFEFYHPENKKTH
-50 KEKKSYIFT
+50 KPKKSYIFT

-73 GKQSNDVIDFYDYIC
+73 GKQSNDVIDFYDYLC
-88 SIFDEEYFDE
+88 FIFNGEYFDE

-147 GMTRRVLKDLL
+147 GITRRVLKDLL

-175 GYKFIYRLGERSRGT
+175 GYKFIYALGERSKGT

-300 GNPVFATDII
+300 GNPDFATDII

-362 FEKFDFLTSSPN
+362 FPTNTLT
-374 GEKDDWGEQID
+374 DD
-385 FSVEEILDMPTVCE
+385 EIAELDYLFNHTVCE
-399 VQSTSCKKGSVA
+399 VQMNPTKKGSVA
-411 NSALCS
+411 DSDLQS
-417 EGDKP
+417 EVDK
-422 TMDSEKGSQKS
+422 T
-433 SNPSRDDLETI
+433 
-444 DIDSLF
+444 
-450 DEDTDSKNVLSEEE
+450 VLSKEE

>member
-1 MLELNK
+1 MKEIILNT

-36 SCFEWYHPMNKKTH
+36 SCFEFYHPENKKTH
-50 KEKKSYIFT
+50 KPKKSYIFT
-59 KQLKEPVE
+59 KQLREPVE
-67 PSRQNN
+67 PSRQNSGN
-73 GKQSNDVIDFYDYIC
+73 TSNDVIDFYDYLC
-88 SIFDEEYFDE
+88 FIFNDEYFDE

-120 IYNDDEVIKKHCD
+120 IYNDDEVIKKHCE

-147 GMTRRVLKDLL
+147 GITRRVLKDLL

-175 GYKFIYRLGERSRGT
+175 GYKFIYALGERSKGT

-208 DEMNENYHLSSKMKG
+208 DEMNENYHLSNKMKG

-324 RTKNK
+324 RTKK
-329 KYFGKY
+329 QKYFGKS

-362 FEKFDFLTSSPN
+362 FPTNALTDDEIAELDYLFNDVSQN
-374 GEKDDWGEQID
+374 GKSDGFMEIPKYQ
-385 FSVEEILDMPTVCE
+385 EEDEEL
-399 VQSTSCKKGSVA
+399 
-411 NSALCS
+411 N
-417 EGDKP
+417 
-422 TMDSEKGSQKS
+422 
-433 SNPSRDDLETI
+433 R
-444 DIDSLF
+444 LF
-450 DEDTDSKNVLSEEE
+450 DRVSI
-464 AWELFA
+464 A